1 MGGTWL
7 EWKVVVVT
15 EGGKTE
21 GKVEE
26 RREEKRVRSQSLA
39 TSQ

>member
-1 MGGTWL
+1 M
-7 EWKVVVVT
+7 VVSE
-15 EGGKTE
+15 EGGKAD